1 MSVLTIGKAECT
13 SFITNLGMAVDHNS
27 FVTRRI
33 CAILRQ
39 MCMNVGRETVKPEN
53 NLEIVWSIF
62 QIEDE
67 RMLVEIMCKL
77 KK

>member
-1 MSVLTIGKAECT
+1 
-13 SFITNLGMAVDHNS
+13 
-27 FVTRRI
+27 
-33 CAILRQ
+33 
-39 MCMNVGRETVKPEN
+39 MNVGRETVKPEN